1 MNMKK
6 IYQLI
11 LGLSA
16 FAWLAPAAMAQNI
29 PAGQY
34 KEENGVAYNKSVS
47 QTPDENGRYTIELD
61 AFVTGKVKTVT
72 EYKPADI
79 VLVLDVSKSM
89 NESINTTIVEKED
102 ERITYQKVLYGI
114 NNGFGQYYYK
124 VDEEY
129 YPLEVFYEE
138 NRKRDGSSLGSRQKG
153 YFVYYTVNGVRYY
166 LVKENGTSKVVTIPK
181 LTEDG
186 VQGLKFWTSDAIKYL
201 GTKNTTEV
209 YHGKVWQYDHKEKI
223 ELLRIAASSFVNT
236 IAENNTKEDGTVVG
250 HSVGLI
256 TFGAGSDKIYD
267 LTDISVA
274 AEKNKIVNYLEHTLD
289 IDNAGGTKTDEGMD
303 LAVNLFTGR
312 PDENSRVI
320 VLFTDG
326 EPHDG
331 IAHTGST
338 NPNKP
343 LNVTIANHAIEHSY
357 DFKNNMSGIV
367 FTVGLLPSG
376 TDDKVYDFLRY
387 VSSDYPHAQSM
398 EVNGSEGPGPD
409 PDDPASSYSQSA
421 GGEDLTSI
429 FEAIA
434 ESASSTAGNT
444 SVTAEASVMTD
455 IVSSSFKI
463 PEAANVELL
472 VAPCLGKVAGA
483 WQFGEA
489 KDAKQ
494 YEPWKSDA
502 TEPVPAY
509 AADEDNSNII
519 HVTGFDFSKHFCAV
533 DGEGNIV
540 NDKGAYK
547 LVLRFQVAVNED
559 ATGGP
564 AVATNDPESG
574 IYVDST
580 PIVKFNQPSMHSP
593 SVSLVIV
600 KQGLKT
606 GETAQYTIQRRAATD
621 EDFDPIAYPDYDPE
635 NAYTDYLNVLVI
647 GDEQKEQTYTKT
659 DGTTVKGRIV
669 RIDGLDSNYYYRVK
683 ETDWSWTYKNGALT
697 PITSK
702 TLTNNPFIF
711 SNTKQET
718 GIKNAE
724 SVKRNE
730 FNAN

>member
-89 NESINTTIVEKED
+89 NESINTTILEKEN
-102 ERITYQKVLYGI
+102 EKITYTRVIGPI

-124 VDEEY
+124 DGEQY
-129 YPLEVFYEE
+129 YPLEVYKAEY
-138 NRKRDGSSLGSRQKG
+138 RIHVGSSWERQTG
-153 YFVYYTVNGVRYY
+153 YFVYYTVNGVKKY
-166 LVKENGTSKVVTIPK
+166 LVKENGISKVVTISV
-181 LTEDG
+181 LTQKEG
-186 VQGLKFWTSDAIKYL
+186 MNTYWTNEAVKYMA
-201 GTKNTTEV
+201 TSNTEEV
-209 YHGKVWQYDHKEKI
+209 YHGTVWQYDHKTKI

-236 IAENNTKEDGTVVG
+236 IAENNTKEDGTAVG
-250 HSVGLI
+250 HSVGLV
-256 TFGAGSDKIYD
+256 TFGAGHNKIYD

-274 AEKNKIVNYLEHTLD
+274 AEKNKIVNYLENTLD
-289 IDNAGGTKTDEGMD
+289 IDDAGGTKTDEGMD
-303 LAVNLFTGR
+303 LAVKLFTGR
-312 PDENSRVI
+312 SDDNSRVI

-331 IAHTGST
+331 IVHTGT

-343 LNVTIANHAIEHSY
+343 LNMTIANHAIEHSY

-376 TDDKVYDFLRY
+376 TDDEVYDFLRY
-387 VSSDYPHAQSM
+387 VSSDYPQAQSM
-398 EVNGSEGPGPD
+398 EVSGSKGPGPD

-533 DGEGNIV
+533 DDEGNIV

-559 ATGGP
+559 AIGGP

-574 IYVDST
+574 IYVDGT

-621 EDFDPIAYPDYDPE
+621 EDFDPIANADYDPE

-647 GDEQKEQTYTKT
+647 GDEQEEQTYMKS

-683 ETDWSWTYKNGALT
+683 ETGWSWTYKNGALT

-730 FNAN
+730 FE

>member
-79 VLVLDVSKSM
+79 VLVLDVSGSMENATGAYIEDAKEGGFTYSNLGGAASEMKMHFFKHNGNYYQVKTKSV
-89 NESINTTIVEKED
+89 SGGYVA
-102 ERITYQKVLYGI
+102 
-114 NNGFGQYYYK
+114 YYYAERYNHYLK
-124 VDEEY
+124 ADGTVFRSTHQGTEAV
-129 YPLEVFYEE
+129 YPSEVSANGLAVTNKTDVIWPNSLYRKQSRLEA
-138 NRKRDGSSLGSRQKG
+138 
-153 YFVYYTVNGVRYY
+153 
-166 LVKENGTSKVVTIPK
+166 
-181 LTEDG
+181 
-186 VQGLKFWTSDAIKYL
+186 LKDA
-201 GTKNTTEV
+201 
-209 YHGKVWQYDHKEKI
+209 
-223 ELLRIAASSFVNT
+223 AASFIDK
-236 IAENNTKEDGTVVG
+236 IAENDTKDQDGNTIESIGHQLSIVTFAGDSDVV
-250 HSVGLI
+250 SKFFKV
-256 TFGAGSDKIYD
+256 SDQAK
-267 LTDISVA
+267 V
-274 AEKNKIVNYLEHTLD
+274 
-289 IDNAGGTKTDEGMD
+289 DNAKS
-303 LAVNLFTGR
+303 AVNNLTVGTNGTMTNLGMER
-312 PDENSRVI
+312 ALVLLNKLGTSSAEANKVV

-326 EPHDG
+326 EPHDL
-331 IAHTGST
+331 HSDQ
-338 NPNKP
+338 NEP
-343 LNVTIANHAIEHSY
+343 LNYQVANKAITAAHSVKKDY
-357 DFKNNMSGIV
+357 NGLV
-367 FTVGLLPSG
+367 FSIGLLPAD
-376 TDDKVYDFLRY
+376 TDTDVLNFLKY
-387 VSSDYPHAQSM
+387 VSSDYPDATDMSNH
-398 EVNGSEGPGPD
+398 GDPGPGPD
-409 PDDPASSYSQSA
+409 PSDAESTYSQRV

-559 ATGGP
+559 AIGGP

-621 EDFDPIAYPDYDPE
+621 EDFDPIANPDYDPE

-647 GDEQKEQTYTKT
+647 GDEQEEQTYTKT

-730 FNAN
+730 FN

>member
-79 VLVLDVSKSM
+79 VLVLDVSGSM
-89 NESINTTIVEKED
+89 ENATGAYIEDAKEGGF
-102 ERITYQKVLYGI
+102 TYSNLGGAASEMKMHFFKH
-114 NNGFGQYYYK
+114 NGNYYQVKTKHVSDVGYVAYYYAERCNHYLK
-124 VDEEY
+124 ADGTVFRSTHQGTDVY
-129 YPLEVFYEE
+129 TSEVSANGLAVTNKTDVIWPNSLY
-138 NRKRDGSSLGSRQKG
+138 RKQSR
-153 YFVYYTVNGVRYY
+153 
-166 LVKENGTSKVVTIPK
+166 L
-181 LTEDG
+181 DA
-186 VQGLKFWTSDAIKYL
+186 LKDA
-201 GTKNTTEV
+201 
-209 YHGKVWQYDHKEKI
+209 
-223 ELLRIAASSFVNT
+223 AASFIDK
-236 IAENNTKEDGTVVG
+236 IAENDTKDQDGNTIESIGHQLSIVTFAGDSDVV
-250 HSVGLI
+250 SNFFKV
-256 TFGAGSDKIYD
+256 SDPAK
-267 LTDISVA
+267 
-274 AEKNKIVNYLEHTLD
+274 VN
-289 IDNAGGTKTDEGMD
+289 NAKS
-303 LAVNLFTGR
+303 AVNNLAYGSNGTMTNLGMER
-312 PDENSRVI
+312 ALVLLNKLGTSSDEANKVV

-326 EPHDG
+326 EPYEV
-331 IAHTGST
+331 GS
-338 NPNKP
+338 NQNDP
-343 LNVTIANHAIEHSY
+343 LNYQVANKAITAAHSVKKDY
-357 DFKNNMSGIV
+357 NGLV
-367 FTVGLLPSG
+367 FSIGLLPAD
-376 TDDKVYDFLRY
+376 TNIEVLNFLKY
-387 VSSDYPHAQSM
+387 VSSDYPDATGMSDQNH
-398 EVNGSEGPGPD
+398 GDPGPGPD
-409 PDDPASSYSQSA
+409 PSDAESTYSQRV

-533 DGEGNIV
+533 DGEGKIV

-559 ATGGP
+559 AIGGP

-621 EDFDPIAYPDYDPE
+621 EDFDPIANPDYDPE

-647 GDEQKEQTYTKT
+647 GDEQEEQTYTKT

-730 FNAN
+730 FN